1 MSERER
7 EYEANMRTLR
17 RRRRLGVVEQ
27 ERSVLGGGGGGG
39 VQREEV
45 VLVRR
50 RLVPCEIS
58 EELGRSIYA
67 LYSSSKVTLRSK
79 GHGAA
84 AMPVRARLYVPWMPI
99 VVARQSQRPA
109 IAAWT
114 RNSLTLLGPV
124 ASAVGCRTAPEEAA
138 RGGAAGIRRPGGS
151 GVLT

>member
-7 EYEANMRTLR
+7 EYEANMQTLR

-27 ERSVLGGGGGGG
+27 ERSVLGGGGRGGGG

-67 LYSSSKVTLRSK
+67 LCSSSKSHTTQQRTWRG
-79 GHGAA
+79 GHA
-84 AMPVRARLYVPWMPI
+84 RAR
-99 VVARQSQRPA
+99 ARA
-109 IAAWT
+109 CT
-114 RNSLTLLGPV
+114 YLGCP
-124 ASAVGCRTAPEEAA
+124 
-138 RGGAAGIRRPGGS
+138 
-151 GVLT
+151 